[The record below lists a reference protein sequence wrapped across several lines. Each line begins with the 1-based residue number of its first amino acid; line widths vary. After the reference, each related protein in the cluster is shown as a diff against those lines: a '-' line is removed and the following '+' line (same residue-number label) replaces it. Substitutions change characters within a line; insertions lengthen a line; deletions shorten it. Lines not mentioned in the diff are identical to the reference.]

1 MRRLLL
7 VALLVGASPLAAQGP
22 APVALR
28 PTRAPL
34 TTHDSRLTPPRAE
47 RVASR
52 RPNLTAGLLGFV
64 VGGVAGA
71 AVGCAL
77 NSDDYGVF
85 CGGQDD
91 TRVVVSAAIGGLVV
105 GTAAAFLFGRRA

>member
-28 PTRAPL
+28 PTPAPL
-34 TTHDSRLTPPRAE
+34 TTHDSRLTPPDAHR
-47 RVASR
+47 ASR

-64 VGGVAGA
+64 IGGVAGA